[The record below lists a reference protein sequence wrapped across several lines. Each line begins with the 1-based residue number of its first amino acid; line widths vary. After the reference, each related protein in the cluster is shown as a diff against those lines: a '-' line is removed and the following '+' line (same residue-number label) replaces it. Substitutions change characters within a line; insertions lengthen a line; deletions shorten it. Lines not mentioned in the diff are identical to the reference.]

1 MPMAPMPPRL
11 SSPTPM
17 PSGPRSWS
25 PCLSSVDT
33 LLSPAPSHSHCSP
46 TDPSLYKLHNYSNS
60 NSRNIQAHRLQQP
73 LTYNSN
79 NNNNNNNL
87 AYTNAQQEW
96 SQIKLSPVSA
106 HPHPQHQQQ
115 QQRQMPLTSQ
125 LDYYRQLQ
133 IMHCQRERDI
143 GQLYR
148 QHQIF
153 QQQQQQQQ
161 PDRPPSHAIQ
171 RGLLAQRMLQLQR
184 LFQAQQIQRM
194 QAMHKMGR
202 ATVPAGASSAQV
214 PPPSSSPSSSPSPS
228 PSSFSFSS
236 NGLLGT
242 AAPESASVQVS
253 SESEQSRAEA
263 GLAQQ
268 QPEENKMTK
277 IHGPNTIHLSST
289 TTTHPTPKHKK
300 TSSVPELAQIVLP
313 SPDQIRK
320 QRQQR
325 LKFQARL
332 RQAASTAAKT
342 LTVSSPKATS
352 KGTTAY
358 GVQGQSTMLMPV
370 SPPASPSPYSTST
383 PDFSTSTPQQ
393 QHSPS
398 FAITTTNTMTVTTA
412 APLSP
417 VTPTMPTPKE
427 STFSSSHSPSVP
439 LQLPAA
445 NGGVPKIQPAVWTSS
460 TTSLVARSKA
470 DLAYRRQL
478 RLQLAIQQHLIQDH
492 THRYRLFQAFCL
504 LQRAQAAQAMEEVQT
519 HRERQ
524 LHTVAW
530 VQALR
535 QSQALSQ
542 LEIPQ

>member
-1 MPMAPMPPRL
+1 
-11 SSPTPM
+11 
-17 PSGPRSWS
+17 
-25 PCLSSVDT
+25 
-33 LLSPAPSHSHCSP
+33 
-46 TDPSLYKLHNYSNS
+46 
-60 NSRNIQAHRLQQP
+60 
-73 LTYNSN
+73 
-79 NNNNNNNL
+79 
-87 AYTNAQQEW
+87 
-96 SQIKLSPVSA
+96 
-106 HPHPQHQQQ
+106 
-115 QQRQMPLTSQ
+115 MPLTSQ

-143 GQLYR
+143 EQLYR

-153 QQQQQQQQ
+153 QQHHQVQQKQQQ
-161 PDRPPSHAIQ
+161 DRPPSHAIQ
-171 RGLLAQRMLQLQR
+171 RGLLAQRMHQLQR

-202 ATVPAGASSAQV
+202 AAVPAGASSA
-214 PPPSSSPSSSPSPS
+214 PAPSPSPLPSSSPSPS
-228 PSSFSFSS
+228 PSSFSSSS
-236 NGLLGT
+236 NGLLGI
-242 AAPESASVQVS
+242 AAPESGSVQMS
-253 SESEQSRAEA
+253 SESERSRVEA

-268 QPEENKMTK
+268 LPEENNKN
-277 IHGPNTIHLSST
+277 HDPNTIHLPST
-289 TTTHPTPKHKK
+289 TTKTTRASPIIKKK
-300 TSSVPELAQIVLP
+300 TSSVPDLAQIVLP

-332 RQAASTAAKT
+332 RQAASAAAKT
-342 LTVSSPKATS
+342 MTVSSPKATP
-352 KGTTAY
+352 KGTTAN
-358 GVQGQSTMLMPV
+358 GVQGQSTMPMPV

-383 PDFSTSTPQQ
+383 PDFSIPTPQQ

-398 FAITTTNTMTVTTA
+398 FAIKTTNTMTVTTA
-412 APLSP
+412 APLTP
-417 VTPTMPTPKE
+417 VTPTMTTPKE
-427 STFSSSHSPSVP
+427 STFPPSHSPSVP
-439 LQLPAA
+439 LQLPA
-445 NGGVPKIQPAVWTSS
+445 NGGVQPAVWTSS

-519 HRERQ
+519 QRQRQ

-535 QSQALSQ
+535 QSQSLSQ

>member
-1 MPMAPMPPRL
+1 
-11 SSPTPM
+11 
-17 PSGPRSWS
+17 
-25 PCLSSVDT
+25 
-33 LLSPAPSHSHCSP
+33 
-46 TDPSLYKLHNYSNS
+46 
-60 NSRNIQAHRLQQP
+60 
-73 LTYNSN
+73 
-79 NNNNNNNL
+79 
-87 AYTNAQQEW
+87 
-96 SQIKLSPVSA
+96 
-106 HPHPQHQQQ
+106 
-115 QQRQMPLTSQ
+115 
-125 LDYYRQLQ
+125 
-133 IMHCQRERDI
+133 
-143 GQLYR
+143 
-148 QHQIF
+148 
-153 QQQQQQQQ
+153 Q

-202 ATVPAGASSAQV
+202 ATVLAGASSAQV

-277 IHGPNTIHLSST
+277 IHGPNTIHLPST

-383 PDFSTSTPQQ
+383 PDFSTPTPQQ

-398 FAITTTNTMTVTTA
+398 FAITTTNSMTVTTA

-427 STFSSSHSPSVP
+427 STFSSSHSP
-439 LQLPAA
+439 
-445 NGGVPKIQPAVWTSS
+445 
-460 TTSLVARSKA
+460 SKA